1 MEEFLKSKA
10 RFDLFGRLRDRE
22 AEQAYLDSQADRIRL
37 RFRFVSLIT
46 AAAYLGG
53 IYADTMQVSGTDL
66 AVMVCARVA
75 VALFAAGMFCATLP
89 GLASLRRLGAST
101 AAYMVALM
109 LSESFELYLKTSTQL
124 SDELPISVFMVLLFY
139 MIMMPNI
146 LQSLVPGVLGSACYL
161 AVLALGTSTSAGHVA
176 NTAISFAVANGFGFY
191 FAKLFGEARR
201 GEFLALE
208 ELRRRAETDSL
219 TGILNRRRLMELA
232 QREFNA
238 ARRYGHACAVLMFDI
253 DHFKQVNDTHGHAA
267 GDAVLVELAARC
279 AATLREVDLFGRTGG
294 EEFVIVMPHSGQ
306 EQAAQAA
313 ERLRRMVAERPF
325 AGPELALG
333 ITVSIGVAGVTPL
346 TPTLDKLLQA
356 ADQALY
362 EAKQGGRNRVCAA
375 ADNGLEPGAGG

>member
-1 MEEFLKSKA
+1 MEEFLKDKA

-22 AEQAYLDSQADRIRL
+22 AEQAYLESQADRIRL
-37 RFRFVSLIT
+37 RFRYVSVLT

-53 IYADTMQVSGTDL
+53 FYADTMQVAGSDL
-66 AVMVCARVA
+66 VVMACARAMVG
-75 VALFAAGMFCATLP
+75 LFAAGMFCATLP
-89 GLASLRRLGAST
+89 GLTSLRRLGAST
-101 AAYMVALM
+101 VAYMAAIM
-109 LSESFELYLKTSTQL
+109 LSESFELFLKASTQL

-139 MIMMPNI
+139 MILTPSI

-161 AVLALGTSTSAGHVA
+161 TVLALGTSTSAGHVA
-176 NTAISFAVANGFGFY
+176 NTCISFAVANGFGFY
-191 FAKLFGEARR
+191 FAKLFGQARR

-232 QREFNA
+232 AREFNA

-279 AATLREVDLFGRTGG
+279 AGTLREVDLFGRTGG
-294 EEFVIVMPHSGQ
+294 EEFLIVMPHCGQ
-306 EQAAQAA
+306 EQAVQAA
-313 ERLRRMVAERPF
+313 ERLRRIVADSPF
-325 AGPELALG
+325 AGPELGLDV
-333 ITVSIGVAGVTPL
+333 TVSIGVAGMTPSV
-346 TPTLDKLLQA
+346 PSLDRLLQA

-362 EAKQGGRNRVCAA
+362 EAKQGGRNRVCASA
-375 ADNGLEPGAGG
+375 GDGPEPGAGS